1 MHFENLIYEKEG
13 HIVKVTL
20 NRPQKLNALNRDLLY
35 DLRKTL
41 REVEDDDEVRVVV
54 LKGAGRAFC
63 AGHDYSRQEWESG
76 GRELGDLTEAHRVDM
91 TMRVRLYLSVWELPK
106 PVIAQVHGACFA
118 AGSMLAGLCDL
129 VVVAEDAQIGPS
141 QVPSPIG
148 QGIYSPVWLSLIGVR
163 KAKEFM
169 FLGGLMDGT
178 EAAWIGWA
186 TRAVPADK
194 LEATVESMAAQIARI
209 PLEMLMI
216 KKRNVN
222 MAMDIL
228 GFRQTVLLSGELS
241 IAGHSTDTR
250 KEWGRRMAEKGFKQV
265 IEEWRAGNTY
275 DRSHEA

>member
-1 MHFENLIYEKEG
+1 MQFENLIYEKKG
-13 HIVKVTL
+13 HIVKVTM

-35 DLRKTL
+35 DLRKAL

-76 GRELGDLTEAHRVDM
+76 GRELGDLTETHRVDM

-169 FLGGLMDGT
+169 FLGGLMDGA
-178 EAAWIGWA
+178 EAAQIGWA
-186 TRAVPADK
+186 TRAVPADE
-194 LEATVESMAAQIARI
+194 LEAAVDRMAAQIARI

-265 IEEWRAGNTY
+265 IEEWRADDTY
-275 DRSHEA
+275 G